1 MESSEYENLERVER
15 VHWFYDGKRR
25 IVRRWIERLR
35 PLGADDVLLD
45 FGAGTGL
52 FAEEM
57 APSCR
62 VLALDSFPESLERL
76 RRRLPPAQ
84 VIEPTAAGR
93 IPVPDASVDC
103 VTALDVLEHVERDAA
118 AVAEF
123 RRVLRPGGLAVVT
136 VPASML
142 LWSDWDVSL
151 HHFRRYESESLRA
164 LFGDGWTIERLAHVN
179 SLAFPLVWMLRR
191 ARRGG
196 RQTGPRA
203 EDRVPPCW
211 LNALLRWQ
219 FVAQA
224 TLRRGGLP
232 FGVGLLLVARRES
245 GNGVGTR
252 A

>member
-1 MESSEYENLERVER
+1 MEPGEYENLEQVER

-25 IVRRWIERLR
+25 IVRRWIGRLR
-35 PLGADDVLLD
+35 PLAPEEVLLD

-52 FAEEM
+52 FAAEM
-57 APSCR
+57 APRCR

-84 VIEPTAAGR
+84 VIEPTAEGR

-103 VTALDVLEHVERDAA
+103 VTALDVLEHVEDDRA
-118 AVAEF
+118 AVEEF

-136 VPASML
+136 VPASMR

-151 HHFRRYESESLRA
+151 HHFRRYERASLAA
-164 LFGDGWTIERLAHVN
+164 LFGPGWRIERIAHVN
-179 SLAFPLVWMLRR
+179 SLAFPIVWALRR

-196 RQTGPRA
+196 RGSGPRA
-203 EDRVPPCW
+203 EDRVPPRW
-211 LNALLRWQ
+211 LNAPLRWQ

-224 TLRRGGLP
+224 TLRRGGLW
-232 FGVGLLLVARRES
+232 FGVGLLLVARRLDEK
-245 GNGVGTR
+245 GVGS
-252 A
+252 AG